1 MRPAHATAGTAAL
14 AIVMFWALVSG
25 GARDLILGGLLFQ
38 AASIFDGVDGE
49 MARATFRTSKLGAVL
64 DSLIDAATNALMLIG
79 VTINLAQEGHH
90 RAVLLGIWS
99 LALFVVGQCLIG
111 WRTAQLNAPPGF
123 DLLKHHYRVRT
134 TGPVLSGLMR
144 FLTVVSSRDF
154 FALLFAVLILLG
166 WPMGVLYI
174 FATAA
179 TIWIVFVFASLLAP
193 YDAQFA
199 SDLG

>member
-1 MRPAHATAGTAAL
+1 
-14 AIVMFWALVSG
+14 
-25 GARDLILGGLLFQ
+25 
-38 AASIFDGVDGE
+38 
-49 MARATFRTSKLGAVL
+49 
-64 DSLIDAATNALMLIG
+64 
-79 VTINLAQEGHH
+79 
-90 RAVLLGIWS
+90 
-99 LALFVVGQCLIG
+99 
-111 WRTAQLNAPPGF
+111 
-123 DLLKHHYRVRT
+123 
-134 TGPVLSGLMR
+134 
-144 FLTVVSSRDF
+144 VVSSRDF